1 MTLHQ
6 SDNNQSIFT
15 SFVHKNFRWFWL
27 ASFASWLALNMQ
39 ITARSWLILRLT
51 DDSPFLLS
59 IMTLAFALPMTFFSP
74 ITGALADRFSRKKL
88 ITISQFSNA
97 VVIIV
102 LAILDY
108 SGLVQYWHVV
118 LIAFCNGSLM
128 SLNMPSRQA
137 MISDLVPENK
147 LMNAISLSNTSN
159 NLSRAFGPAIAG
171 ILIILINTS
180 GTFIAVSFTFL
191 MSALIISM
199 ITYEKTKRNE
209 KSKSF
214 ANDIKAGMKYA
225 FSNVEI
231 RILFILMF
239 ISVMFGFPY
248 FVLIPAWAKEVLGIN
263 ADGLGYLL
271 MSIGIGATVGTF
283 GLASLGKNSKKGQIL
298 IFFGL
303 LWGLSLATFA
313 QTNEYSIALILLF
326 FIGLSSAAFMSL
338 TMTLIQIKSA
348 TEFRGRTMSLAMMS
362 FGLMPLSAVPFGT
375 LAEQIGTANS
385 LTISGTLLFVLTLI
399 YFVINKK
406 IRHLN

>member
-1 MTLHQ
+1 MNQ

-74 ITGALADRFSRKKL
+74 ITGALADRVSRKKL

-97 VVIIV
+97 VVIII
-102 LAILDY
+102 LALLDY
-108 SGLVQYWHVV
+108 FDLVQYWHVV

-171 ILIILINTS
+171 ILIILIDTS

-191 MSALIISM
+191 MSALIISI

-214 ANDIKAGMKYA
+214 LNDIKAGMQYA
-225 FSNVEI
+225 FSNIEL
-231 RILFILMF
+231 RMLFILMF
-239 ISVMFGFPY
+239 IAVMFGFPY
-248 FVLIPAWAKEVLGIN
+248 FVLIPAWAKEILGIN

-283 GLASLGKNSKKGQIL
+283 GLAALGKSSKKGQIL

-313 QTNEYSIALILLF
+313 QTNEYLIALIFLF

-338 TMTLIQIKSA
+338 TMTLIQMKSA
-348 TEFRGRTMSLAMMS
+348 TEFRGRTMSLAMMA
-362 FGLMPLSAVPFGT
+362 FGLMPLSAVPFGI

-385 LTISGTLLFVLTLI
+385 LTISGTLLFVLTLL
-399 YFVINKK
+399 YFSINKK
-406 IRHLN
+406 IRRLN

>member
-1 MTLHQ
+1 MNQ
-6 SDNNQSIFT
+6 SNNNQSIFT
-15 SFVHKNFRWFWL
+15 SFVHKNFRWFFL

-51 DDSPFLLS
+51 EDSPFLLS

-74 ITGALADRFSRKKL
+74 ITGVLADRFSRKKL

-97 VVIIV
+97 AVIII
-102 LAILDY
+102 LALLDY

-171 ILIILINTS
+171 ILIILIDTS
-180 GTFIAVSFTFL
+180 GAFLAVSFTFL
-191 MSALIISM
+191 MSALIISL
-199 ITYEKTKRNE
+199 ISYNKTKLDQ

-214 ANDIKAGMKYA
+214 ISDLKAGIRYA
-225 FSNVEI
+225 FSNVEL
-231 RILFILMF
+231 RPLFILMF
-239 ISVMFGFPY
+239 VSVMFGFPY

-271 MSIGIGATVGTF
+271 TSIGLGATVGTF
-283 GLASLGKNSKKGQIL
+283 GLAALGKSSKKGKIL

-313 QTNEYSIALILLF
+313 QTNEYLIALIFLF
-326 FIGLSSAAFMSL
+326 SIGLSSAAFMSL

-348 TEFRGRTMSLAMMS
+348 TEFRGRTMSLAMMT
-362 FGLMPLSAVPFGT
+362 FGLMPLSAVPFGS
-375 LAEQIGTANS
+375 LAEQIGTANALS
-385 LTISGTLLFVLTLI
+385 ISGSLLFILTLL

-406 IRHLN
+406 IRNIN

>member
-209 KSKSF
+209 QSKSF

>member
-1 MTLHQ
+1 
-6 SDNNQSIFT
+6 
-15 SFVHKNFRWFWL
+15 
-27 ASFASWLALNMQ
+27 
-39 ITARSWLILRLT
+39 
-51 DDSPFLLS
+51 
-59 IMTLAFALPMTFFSP
+59 MTLAFALPMTFFSP
-74 ITGALADRFSRKKL
+74 ITGVLADRFSRKKL

-97 VVIIV
+97 VVIII
-102 LAILDY
+102 LALLDY

-171 ILIILINTS
+171 ILIILIDTS
-180 GTFIAVSFTFL
+180 GAFLAVSFTFL
-191 MSALIISM
+191 MSALIISL
-199 ITYEKTKRNE
+199 ISYNKTKLDQ
-209 KSKSF
+209 KSQSF
-214 ANDIKAGMKYA
+214 ISDLKAGIRYA
-225 FSNVEI
+225 FSNVEL
-231 RILFILMF
+231 RPLFILMF
-239 ISVMFGFPY
+239 VSVMFGFPY

-271 MSIGIGATVGTF
+271 TSIGLGATVGTF
-283 GLASLGKNSKKGQIL
+283 GLAALGKSSKKGKIL

-313 QTNEYSIALILLF
+313 QTNEYLIALIFLF

-348 TEFRGRTMSLAMMS
+348 TEFRGRTMSLAMMT
-362 FGLMPLSAVPFGT
+362 FGLMPLSAVPFGS
-375 LAEQIGTANS
+375 LAERIGTANS
-385 LTISGTLLFVLTLI
+385 LSISGSLLFILTLL

-406 IRHLN
+406 IRNIH

>member
-1 MTLHQ
+1 LHQ

-74 ITGALADRFSRKKL
+74 ITGALADRVSRKKL

-97 VVIIV
+97 VVIII
-102 LAILDY
+102 LALLDY
-108 SGLVQYWHVV
+108 FDLVQYWHVV

-171 ILIILINTS
+171 ILIILIDTS

-191 MSALIISM
+191 MSALIISI

-214 ANDIKAGMKYA
+214 LNDIKAGMQYA
-225 FSNVEI
+225 FSNIEL
-231 RILFILMF
+231 RMLFILMF
-239 ISVMFGFPY
+239 IAVMFGFPY
-248 FVLIPAWAKEVLGIN
+248 FVLIPAWAKEILGIN

-283 GLASLGKNSKKGQIL
+283 GLAALGKSSKKGQIL

-313 QTNEYSIALILLF
+313 QTNEYLIALIFLF

-338 TMTLIQIKSA
+338 TMTLIQMKSA
-348 TEFRGRTMSLAMMS
+348 TEFRGRTMSLAMMA
-362 FGLMPLSAVPFGT
+362 FGLMPLSAVPFGI

-385 LTISGTLLFVLTLI
+385 LTISGTLLFVLTLL
-399 YFVINKK
+399 YFSINKK
-406 IRHLN
+406 IRRLN

>member
-171 ILIILINTS
+171 ILIILIDTS

-209 KSKSF
+209 QSKSF